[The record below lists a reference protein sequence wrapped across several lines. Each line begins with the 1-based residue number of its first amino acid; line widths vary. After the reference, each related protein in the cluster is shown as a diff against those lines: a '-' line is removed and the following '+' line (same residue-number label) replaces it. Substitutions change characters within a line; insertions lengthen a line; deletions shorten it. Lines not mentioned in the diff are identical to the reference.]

1 MRQLSINNQTRNKE
15 LLIKNETT
23 FNDLFSLFL
32 TAKKAIGVQDKTLDT
47 YRFHFSAIRHYLN
60 TEKAISELSKQDFD
74 LMIIK
79 MRNSN
84 LAPRSIKSYL
94 TTLRAYLNWCKSE
107 GYCDI
112 TIGKFKCPET
122 YKDPYTD
129 EELKVLL
136 QKPCVNTCS
145 FSEYRN
151 WVMINFLL
159 DTGCRSATLRLIQ
172 IQDLDLDRGI
182 CYYRHTKNARVQSI
196 PLSSKMINIL
206 KEYLLFRKGS
216 LEDVLF
222 CSIYGQPLNETA
234 LRKAIY
240 SYNKSRGVNKTSVHL
255 FRHTFAK
262 KFLLD
267 CNGSALIL
275 QQLLGHTTL
284 DMTKHY
290 CNLYSSDIIHSYD
303 RLSPLS
309 QIQKKNER
317 IKMR

>member
-1 MRQLSINNQTRNKE
+1 MAVAGGNHALQQTLARVRETRYEQLNQAYEAKG
-15 LLIKNETT
+15 
-23 FNDLFSLFL
+23 LFPER
-32 TAKKAIGVQDKTLDT
+32 TI
-47 YRFHFSAIRHYLN
+47 
-60 TEKAISELSKQDFD
+60 
-74 LMIIK
+74 
-79 MRNSN
+79 
-84 LAPRSIKSYL
+84 
-94 TTLRAYLNWCKSE
+94 AYLENADDYTGK
-107 GYCDI
+107 G
-112 TIGKFKCPET
+112 IGLLASRATFMLPQE
-122 YKDPYTD
+122 DLTD